1 MRFNDIL
8 QHQEEVEAEIDP
20 DVAFYS
26 DLRRHRLT
34 LEHVNRLRKL
44 RELREY
50 ETKNR
55 LELVKKMYARPVPMA

>member
-1 MRFNDIL
+1 MRFNDLLRIEDEI
-8 QHQEEVEAEIDP
+8 EEEIDP
-20 DVAFYS
+20 EVAFYS
-26 DLRRHRLT
+26 DLRRQRLT

-55 LELVKKMYARPVPMA
+55 LEFVKKMYARPAPMA

>member
-1 MRFNDIL
+1 MRFYDLL
-8 QHQEEVEAEIDP
+8 QFENEMESEEDP
-20 DVAFYS
+20 EVAFYS

-34 LEHVNRLRKL
+34 LEHINRLRKL

-55 LELVKKMYARPVPMA
+55 LELVKKMYARPAPMA

>member
-8 QHQEEVEAEIDP
+8 QHQNEIESEEDP
-20 DVAFYS
+20 EVAFYS

-50 ETKNR
+50 ETKSR
-55 LELVKKMYARPVPMA
+55 LELVKKMYARPAPMA

>member
-1 MRFNDIL
+1 MRFTDLVEINDEID
-8 QHQEEVEAEIDP
+8 AEIDP
-20 DVAFYS
+20 EVAFYS

-50 ETKNR
+50 ENTER
-55 LELVKKMYARPVPMA
+55 LKIVKQMYARPPAA

>member
-1 MRFNDIL
+1 MRFYDLMQFEN
-8 QHQEEVEAEIDP
+8 EIDSEQDP
-20 DVAFYS
+20 EVAFYS

-50 ETKNR
+50 ETRNR
-55 LELVKKMYARPVPMA
+55 LEFVKKMYARPAPMA

>member
-1 MRFNDIL
+1 MRFYDLL
-8 QHQEEVEAEIDP
+8 QFENEIESEQDP
-20 DVAFYS
+20 EVAFYS

-34 LEHVNRLRKL
+34 LEHINRLRKL

-55 LELVKKMYARPVPMA
+55 LELVRKMYARPAPMA

>member
-1 MRFNDIL
+1 MRFYDLL
-8 QHQEEVEAEIDP
+8 QFENEIESEQDP
-20 DVAFYS
+20 EVAFYS

-34 LEHVNRLRKL
+34 LEHINRLRKL

-55 LELVKKMYARPVPMA
+55 LELVKKMYARPAPMA

>member
-20 DVAFYS
+20 EVAFYS

-50 ETKNR
+50 ETKSR
-55 LELVKKMYARPVPMA
+55 LEIIKKMYARPAPMA